1 MVRANYNDLRRGIV
15 ATIEPIQRFLRH
27 LLLKEEADLRNRTLH
42 VDWKPE
48 TEFQSANVEV
58 SKYQIDT
65 LDCTLAE
72 MAVLQVIKENR
83 NEPSSAS
90 RYH

>member
-15 ATIEPIQRFLRH
+15 ATCEPVQRFLKH

-48 TEFQSANVEV
+48 TEFQSANAEV
-58 SKYQIDT
+58 SKCQIGT
-65 LDCTLAE
+65 LDCILEE
-72 MAVLQVIKENR
+72 MADSIAKEK
-83 NEPSSAS
+83 S
-90 RYH
+90 R